1 MYAHVV
7 SLGVTGLDGY
17 PVTVETHISGGLPKF
32 AMVGLPDSAV
42 KESSER
48 VRSAIK
54 NLNCPWPASHVTV
67 NLAPADVRKT
77 GSLYDLPVFIGILAA
92 QQYIPQPEPH
102 QAFLGEL
109 GLDGTLRPIAGALP
123 MALAAQKAGVTEL
136 FVPAENAAEAA
147 VAEQLT
153 VYPARSAADVIRHL
167 AGQAKLS
174 PASRTGY
181 DAAGQW
187 LGPDFADV
195 RGQAEARRALEV
207 AAAGGHNLLMVGP
220 PGTGKSMLAKRL
232 PGILPPL
239 SYEEALETTAIYSV
253 AGLVQAGTGLLQQR
267 PFRSPHHRVSAAAI
281 AGGGTVPRPGEVS
294 LAHNGVLFLDELPE
308 FSREAL
314 EVLRQPIEDG
324 CISVSRVHGT
334 ATYPCR
340 FMLVA
345 AMNPCKCGYYGSGV
359 RECSCTPSAI
369 ERYRQ
374 RISGPLLDRIDL
386 HVEARPVEY
395 DALAA
400 KTGGEPSADIR
411 TRVAAVRAIQAQ
423 RYKSLGFT
431 CNAQLPSGMLRR
443 YCPLAPAAEKLLR
456 GAFERMGYSAR
467 AYDRKG
473 KGDIDEKQRGCG
485 AKQSDELPR
494 HLGAADD
501 PPFADGVSVL
511 RQAAEDLPAVVAAV
525 CLRIL
530 AQKRIKRVAPQR
542 YRRAVDRP
550 AGKQVKPA
558 VEQRERQRQKEQRA
572 PPCPAAL
579 IQHPPAHQGK
589 RRDAERLRGDACIQQ
604 RERRFVRARCLFL
617 RLTHLIFSRVSVPSV
632 PAEGIAAA
640 SARGDGR
647 ERYGPRSAH
656 KADRGGTGR
665 FPASV
670 PCGERR

>member
-239 SYEEALETTAIYSV
+239 SYEEALETTAI
-253 AGLVQAGTGLLQQR
+253 
-267 PFRSPHHRVSAAAI
+267 
-281 AGGGTVPRPGEVS
+281 
-294 LAHNGVLFLDELPE
+294 
-308 FSREAL
+308 
-314 EVLRQPIEDG
+314 
-324 CISVSRVHGT
+324 
-334 ATYPCR
+334 
-340 FMLVA
+340 
-345 AMNPCKCGYYGSGV
+345 
-359 RECSCTPSAI
+359 
-369 ERYRQ
+369 
-374 RISGPLLDRIDL
+374 
-386 HVEARPVEY
+386 
-395 DALAA
+395 
-400 KTGGEPSADIR
+400 
-411 TRVAAVRAIQAQ
+411 
-423 RYKSLGFT
+423 
-431 CNAQLPSGMLRR
+431 
-443 YCPLAPAAEKLLR
+443 
-456 GAFERMGYSAR
+456 
-467 AYDRKG
+467 
-473 KGDIDEKQRGCG
+473 
-485 AKQSDELPR
+485 
-494 HLGAADD
+494 
-501 PPFADGVSVL
+501 
-511 RQAAEDLPAVVAAV
+511 
-525 CLRIL
+525 
-530 AQKRIKRVAPQR
+530 
-542 YRRAVDRP
+542 
-550 AGKQVKPA
+550 
-558 VEQRERQRQKEQRA
+558 
-572 PPCPAAL
+572 
-579 IQHPPAHQGK
+579 
-589 RRDAERLRGDACIQQ
+589 
-604 RERRFVRARCLFL
+604 
-617 RLTHLIFSRVSVPSV
+617 
-632 PAEGIAAA
+632 
-640 SARGDGR
+640 
-647 ERYGPRSAH
+647 
-656 KADRGGTGR
+656 
-665 FPASV
+665 
-670 PCGERR
+670 

>member
-267 PFRSPHHRVSAAAI
+267 PFRSPHHSVSAAAI

-314 EVLRQPIEDG
+314 EVLRQPLEDG
-324 CISVSRVHGT
+324 VVTITRASGSLT
-334 ATYPCR
+334 LPSR
-340 FMLVA
+340 FMLVC
-345 AMNPCKCGYYGSGV
+345 AMNPCKCGWYGHPSGRCRCTEQEV
-359 RECSCTPSAI
+359 R
-369 ERYRQ
+369 RYLSRL
-374 RISGPLLDRIDL
+374 SGPLLDRIDL
-386 HVEARPVEY
+386 FVEVAALEFGELARRAPS
-395 DALAA
+395 
-400 KTGGEPSADIR
+400 EPSSVIKGRVDRARDIQR
-411 TRVAAVRAIQAQ
+411 GRYGDASCNARMGQQELDRFCALDSECQRLMQGAFDRMGLTARSYDRILRVARTIADLDSSTSI
-423 RYKSLGFT
+423 
-431 CNAQLPSGMLRR
+431 QLPHLAEALQYRPPEYLRR
-443 YCPLAPAAEKLLR
+443 
-456 GAFERMGYSAR
+456 
-467 AYDRKG
+467 
-473 KGDIDEKQRGCG
+473 
-485 AKQSDELPR
+485 
-494 HLGAADD
+494 
-501 PPFADGVSVL
+501 
-511 RQAAEDLPAVVAAV
+511 
-525 CLRIL
+525 
-530 AQKRIKRVAPQR
+530 
-542 YRRAVDRP
+542 
-550 AGKQVKPA
+550 
-558 VEQRERQRQKEQRA
+558 
-572 PPCPAAL
+572 
-579 IQHPPAHQGK
+579 
-589 RRDAERLRGDACIQQ
+589 
-604 RERRFVRARCLFL
+604 
-617 RLTHLIFSRVSVPSV
+617 
-632 PAEGIAAA
+632 
-640 SARGDGR
+640 
-647 ERYGPRSAH
+647 
-656 KADRGGTGR
+656 
-665 FPASV
+665 
-670 PCGERR
+670 

>member
-109 GLDGTLRPIAGALP
+109 GLDGTLRPIAGTLP

-267 PFRSPHHRVSAAAI
+267 PFRSPHHSVSAAAI

-411 TRVAAVRAIQAQ
+411 TRVAAVRAMQAQ
-423 RYKSLGFT
+423 RYQGLGFT

-467 AYDRKG
+467 AYDRILRVARTIADMNG
-473 KGDIDEKQRGCG
+473 VEQI
-485 AKQSDELPR
+485 
-494 HLGAADD
+494 GAAELMEALQYRRMDR
-501 PPFADGVSVL
+501 ADGGQTLCIYSLGNFVSG
-511 RQAAEDLPAVVAAV
+511 QHKMDAS
-525 CLRIL
+525 CHWH
-530 AQKRIKRVAPQR
+530 
-542 YRRAVDRP
+542 
-550 AGKQVKPA
+550 
-558 VEQRERQRQKEQRA
+558 RQK
-572 PPCPAAL
+572 
-579 IQHPPAHQGK
+579 
-589 RRDAERLRGDACIQQ
+589 
-604 RERRFVRARCLFL
+604 
-617 RLTHLIFSRVSVPSV
+617 VPTKK
-632 PAEGIAAA
+632 E
-640 SARGDGR
+640 
-647 ERYGPRSAH
+647 
-656 KADRGGTGR
+656 
-665 FPASV
+665 
-670 PCGERR
+670 

>member
-239 SYEEALETTAIYSV
+239 TREEAVETTKIYSI
-253 AGLVQAGTGLLQQR
+253 AGQLPQGRGLITAR
-267 PFRSPHHRVSAAAI
+267 PFRSPHHSASAVSL
-281 AGGGTVPRPGEVS
+281 AGGGAQFRPGECS
-294 LAHNGVLFLDELPE
+294 LANCGVLFLDELPE
-308 FSREAL
+308 FSRESL
-314 EVLRQPIEDG
+314 EVLRQPLEDG
-324 CISVSRVHGT
+324 QITVSRAAGS
-334 ATYPCR
+334 ATYPSH
-340 FMLVA
+340 FQLVA
-345 AMNPCKCGYYGSGV
+345 AMNPCKCGYYGHPT
-359 RECSCTPSAI
+359 RQCTCSPSAV
-369 ERYRQ
+369 RQYRS
-374 RISGPLLDRIDL
+374 RVSGPLLDRIDL
-386 HVEARPVEY
+386 CVEMDPVAFDELHG
-395 DALAA
+395 AAPSESSAELRKQVLAA
-400 KTGGEPSADIR
+400 
-411 TRVAAVRAIQAQ
+411 RAIQAQ
-423 RYKSLGFT
+423 RYAAPGYEDVR
-431 CNAQLPSGMLRR
+431 CNAQLTAGQVRR
-443 YCPLAPAAEKLLR
+443 ICRMTPAAEQLLR
-456 GAFERMGYSAR
+456 ASYETLGLSAR
-467 AYDRKG
+467 AHD
-473 KGDIDEKQRGCG
+473 
-485 AKQSDELPR
+485 
-494 HLGAADD
+494 
-501 PPFADGVSVL
+501 
-511 RQAAEDLPAVVAAV
+511 
-525 CLRIL
+525 RIL
-530 AQKRIKRVAPQR
+530 RVAR
-542 YRRAVDRP
+542 TIAD
-550 AGKQVKPA
+550 
-558 VEQRERQRQKEQRA
+558 
-572 PPCPAAL
+572 L
-579 IQHPPAHQGK
+579 SGK
-589 RRDAERLRGDACIQQ
+589 RLLDEDSLLEALQY
-604 RERRFVRARCLFL
+604 RAQEKVD
-617 RLTHLIFSRVSVPSV
+617 LTF
-632 PAEGIAAA
+632 
-640 SARGDGR
+640 
-647 ERYGPRSAH
+647 
-656 KADRGGTGR
+656 
-665 FPASV
+665 
-670 PCGERR
+670 

>member
-239 SYEEALETTAIYSV
+239 TYEEALETSAIYSV
-253 AGLVQAGTGLLQQR
+253 AGLLPAGSGLLKER
-267 PFRSPHHRVSAAAI
+267 PFRSPHHSVSTAAM
-281 AGGGTVPRPGEVS
+281 AGGGSTPRPGEVS

-308 FSREAL
+308 FSRDTL
-314 EVLRQPIEDG
+314 EVLRQPLEDG
-324 CISVSRVHGT
+324 AVTVSRVHGT
-334 ATYPCR
+334 ARYPCQ
-340 FMLVA
+340 FMLAA
-345 AMNPCKCGYYGSGV
+345 AMNPCKCGYLGHPT
-359 RECSCTPSAI
+359 RECTCTPSAI
-369 ERYRQ
+369 EQYRR

-386 HVEARPVEY
+386 HVEAMPVEY
-395 DALAA
+395 EALAA
-400 KTGGEPSADIR
+400 EAGGESSAAIR
-411 TRVAAVRAIQAQ
+411 ARVTAARKVQQERCTDLPGVR
-423 RYKSLGFT
+423 
-431 CNAQLPSGMLRR
+431 CNAQLPGAALRK
-443 YCPLAPAAEKLLR
+443 YCRMTPKAQQILR
-456 GAFERMGYSAR
+456 AAFERLGYSAR
-467 AYDRKG
+467 AYDR
-473 KGDIDEKQRGCG
+473 
-485 AKQSDELPR
+485 
-494 HLGAADD
+494 
-501 PPFADGVSVL
+501 
-511 RQAAEDLPAVVAAV
+511 
-525 CLRIL
+525 IL
-530 AQKRIKRVAPQR
+530 RVARTIADLDGSEQVDTAHISEALQ
-542 YRRAVDRP
+542 YRALDR
-550 AGKQVKPA
+550 
-558 VEQRERQRQKEQRA
+558 
-572 PPCPAAL
+572 
-579 IQHPPAHQGK
+579 
-589 RRDAERLRGDACIQQ
+589 
-604 RERRFVRARCLFL
+604 
-617 RLTHLIFSRVSVPSV
+617 
-632 PAEGIAAA
+632 
-640 SARGDGR
+640 
-647 ERYGPRSAH
+647 
-656 KADRGGTGR
+656 KAM
-665 FPASV
+665 
-670 PCGERR
+670 

>member
-1 MYAHVV
+1 MY
-7 SLGVTGLDGY
+7 SVTKSFGLNGLRGFA
-17 PVTVETHISGGLPKF
+17 VAVEADVSGGLPAF
-32 AMVGLPDSAV
+32 SIVGLPDSAV
-42 KESSER
+42 RESADR
-48 VRSAIK
+48 VRAAIK
-54 NLNCPWPASHVTV
+54 NLGFKFPDRRITV

-77 GSLYDLPVFIGILAA
+77 GPVYDLPLLLAVLTA
-92 QQYIPQPEPH
+92 SGQLEDVPEDA
-102 QAFLGEL
+102 AFLGEL
-109 GLDGTLRPIAGALP
+109 ALDGTLRPVSGVLP
-123 MALAAQKAGVTEL
+123 MALAAAENGIRAL
-136 FVPAENAAEAA
+136 YVPAENAAEAA
-147 VAEQLT
+147 EACADSMA
-153 VYPARSAADVIRHL
+153 VYPAHTAREVVDALRGIRPLTAAAAVPFD
-167 AGQAKLS
+167 
-174 PASRTGY
+174 PAE
-181 DAAGQW
+181 AWAQV
-187 LGPDFADV
+187 PDFADV
-195 RGQAEARRALEV
+195 MGQALARRAMV
-207 AAAGGHNLLMVGP
+207 IAAAGGHNVLLMGA

-267 PFRSPHHRVSAAAI
+267 PFRSPHHSVSAAAI

-411 TRVAAVRAIQAQ
+411 ARVAAVRAIQAQ

-467 AYDRKG
+467 AYDRILRVARTIADMNG
-473 KGDIDEKQRGCG
+473 VEQI
-485 AKQSDELPR
+485 
-494 HLGAADD
+494 GAAELME
-501 PPFADGVSVL
+501 AL
-511 RQAAEDLPAVVAAV
+511 Q
-525 CLRIL
+525 
-530 AQKRIKRVAPQR
+530 
-542 YRRAVDRP
+542 YRRMDRAV
-550 AGKQVKPA
+550 GK
-558 VEQRERQRQKEQRA
+558 
-572 PPCPAAL
+572 
-579 IQHPPAHQGK
+579 
-589 RRDAERLRGDACIQQ
+589 
-604 RERRFVRARCLFL
+604 
-617 RLTHLIFSRVSVPSV
+617 
-632 PAEGIAAA
+632 
-640 SARGDGR
+640 
-647 ERYGPRSAH
+647 
-656 KADRGGTGR
+656 
-665 FPASV
+665 
-670 PCGERR
+670 